1 MGGIVDK
8 VKDVC
13 FSVNVEERQGL
24 HRDVIDK
31 LKRMFVR
38 DGYIVHLEY
47 PICFESRIR
56 KSGDKIRREG
66 NVDLVGFKKGRKVA
80 IEFDSGV
87 HLKFKSIEKLFQVDS
102 DVCIGVVNGKANA
115 LDGNIKRIEKITKES
130 GFLKTNFW
138 LIVLRERIAH
148 KL

>member
-13 FSVNVEERQGL
+13 FSVNVEDRQGL

-31 LKRMFVR
+31 LKRMFVK
-38 DGYIVHLEY
+38 DGYRVHLEY

-56 KSGDKIRREG
+56 KTGDKIQREG
-66 NVDLVGFKKGRKVA
+66 NVDLVGFRKGRKVA
-80 IEFDSGV
+80 IEFDNGV
-87 HLKFKSIEKLFQVDS
+87 HLKFKSIEKLFQVDA
-102 DVCIGVVNGKANA
+102 DVCIGVITGKANA
-115 LDGNIKRIEKITKES
+115 LDSNIKRIEKITKES

-138 LIVLRERIAH
+138 LIVLMEKVAH